1 MNDII
6 FKILLS
12 VGVMFNLFGCIGMVR
27 LPDVYNRLQAATKCV
42 TLGTCSILISL
53 AVKYGFSEAGVKAI
67 VVIPLLFFTS
77 TVAAHAL
84 FKGAYHFGVKL
95 GDQSVIDEYKD
106 HVKMK
111 SSENEISE
119 DQGNR

>member
-1 MNDII
+1 MNDLI
-6 FKILLS
+6 FKILL
-12 VGVMFNLFGCIGMVR
+12 VTGVMFNLFGSIGLVR

-42 TLGTCSILISL
+42 TLGTCSIMIAL

-67 VVIPLLFFTS
+67 VAVPLLFFTS

-84 FKGAYHFGVKL
+84 FRGAYHFGIKL
-95 GDQSVIDEYKD
+95 YDRSVLDEYRKL
-106 HVKMK
+106 K

-119 DQGNR
+119 NQGNR